1 MFRAKKKNVKLQR
14 PQHILYI
21 KYDETLRNIDNIA
34 GSKPGIYAQEN
45 VTYALNLY
53 PYMKTVNK
61 DIENHLKNNAS
72 YNNKNSEQSILKDLK
87 TIDTYLTPIYPISKH
102 NNTHNT
108 HFVKSNTNANT
119 RKKFRNEFSIFKQ
132 TKNNN
137 NKTKKMAQMF
147 KQYNYIKI
155 NLDDI
160 IKNNIQDPNIIKIME
175 GIRDQLIL
183 LKTTSD
189 TAALKL
195 QTFLDATYKQLLS
208 NKYIS
213 EYISSTNIQNTNN
226 TLTTTPTPSS
236 VNSTTNND
244 DTPEDWDNNDEKTVA

>member
-1 MFRAKKKNVKLQR
+1 MFTNGKTFIFPFKE
-14 PQHILYI
+14 HILYI
-21 KYDETLRNIDNIA
+21 KYNETLRNIDNIA
-34 GSKPGIYAQEN
+34 GSKPGIYATEN
-45 VTYALNLY
+45 VTYAQNLKNS
-53 PYMKTVNK
+53 YMETVMT
-61 DIENHLKNNAS
+61 DIKNHLNKNAS
-72 YNNKNSEQSILKDLK
+72 YNNKKNSEQRILEDLQ
-87 TIDTYLTPIYPISKH
+87 TIDTYLTTINPISKH
-102 NNTHNT
+102 NNTSKT
-108 HFVKSNTNANT
+108 YVVKSKTHANT
-119 RKKFRNEFSIFKQ
+119 LKNLSNEFSKFKQ

-160 IKNNIQDPNIIKIME
+160 IKNNKNNIKDPNIIKIME

-208 NKYIS
+208 NEYIS
-213 EYISSTNIQNTNN
+213 EYISGTNIQHTHNTQLNATSASGTSLYVKSPNTND
-226 TLTTTPTPSS
+226 
-236 VNSTTNND
+236 VNSD
-244 DTPEDWDNNDEKTVA
+244 V